1 MSLPT
6 PKKRSARNKSALP
19 TQASLMDMSVTNVLD
34 EGCEIEGGFTVTKSI
49 MFKGILTGDLTVKKP
64 GNLSLIS
71 VTGFV
76 EGVVDS
82 ECIILMGEVK
92 GAIRCKDIRFL
103 PGSKF
108 TGSLQYENMRVD
120 RGAEVNADKVSIQ
133 EYFEK
138 EASSE

>member
-1 MSLPT
+1 MSFPSV
-6 PKKRSARNKSALP
+6 KNKPALP
-19 TQASLMDMSVTNVLD
+19 AQTSLMDLSVTNVID
-34 EGCEIEGGFTVTKSI
+34 EGCEIVGEFTVKKSI
-49 MFKGILTGDLTVKKP
+49 MFKGVLTGDLTVKKP

-71 VTGFV
+71 ATGFV
-76 EGVVDS
+76 DGAVDA

-120 RGAEVNADKVSIQ
+120 VGAEVNADKMSVQ
-133 EYFEK
+133 EYIEK
-138 EASSE
+138 EPSGE